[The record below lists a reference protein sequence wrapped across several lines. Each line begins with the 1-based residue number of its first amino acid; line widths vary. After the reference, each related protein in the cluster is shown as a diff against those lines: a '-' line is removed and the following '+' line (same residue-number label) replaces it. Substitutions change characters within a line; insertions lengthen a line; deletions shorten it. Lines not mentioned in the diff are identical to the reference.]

1 MSKKPEVKTLEGM
14 FKCPWCK
21 KNTSIKNFDSWQKR
35 IIDGKEKWIFHRKG
49 IIRVYFGGFN
59 DERWMESYSE
69 PGWFGYAHIAINY
82 AYSNES
88 KKYKT
93 AELCWTSTGGETQE
107 QWDDRGENWVCQHCK
122 FSSSSFTSFILK

>member
-1 MSKKPEVKTLEGM
+1 M
-14 FKCPWCK
+14 
-21 KNTSIKNFDSWQKR
+21 Q
-35 IIDGKEKWIFHRKG
+35 
-49 IIRVYFGGFN
+49 
-59 DERWMESYSE
+59 SYSE